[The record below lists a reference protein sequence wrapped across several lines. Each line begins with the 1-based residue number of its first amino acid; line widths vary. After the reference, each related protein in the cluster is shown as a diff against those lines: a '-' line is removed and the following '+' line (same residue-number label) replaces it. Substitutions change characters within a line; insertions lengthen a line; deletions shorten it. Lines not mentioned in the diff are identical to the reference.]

1 MPVGR
6 TVLRVN
12 LDGTAFCLH
21 QGGGVGKISVTKRQ
35 CSGAPVESVP
45 LSQRRCYMTH
55 VAFICDHPDLPPHM
69 PQVLVGNEATIPA
82 ETLEELNNA
91 LPAIVHLLRQRSAWN
106 NAELLV
112 EILKVLK
119 SALVPFDLSGLQMM
133 LLLDAASIRISWVV
147 LRACFR
153 AGICPCSLP
162 AKKTWLLQPLDTHA
176 IWPLKMCVCVRR
188 LRERRRASSADGTA
202 TLREFLDC
210 IATAIRQI
218 LQSHRWANAFDANG
232 FGQNQSRLSHLVRR
246 HLQLEGPVSIS
257 SSRPAEDQI
266 RAASRGGAGLL
277 QCCCAPSTL
286 QFAAPRRSGWD
297 LCGPLQWCRVSR
309 LLRQRWRP
317 RLQAWGHCI
326 RCLRAFLG
334 CFAFGD
340 CCTGGCVR
348 GRSVGGLRQATPRG
362 APLQVVEESNMV

>member
-119 SALVPFDLSGLQMM
+119 SALVPFGLSGLQMM
-133 LLLDAASIRISWVV
+133 LLLDAASIHISWVV

-176 IWPLKMCVCVRR
+176 IWPLKMCVCVWR
-188 LRERRRASSADGTA
+188 LHERPRASTADGTV

-266 RAASRGGAGLL
+266 RACL
-277 QCCCAPSTL
+277 
-286 QFAAPRRSGWD
+286 PRRSRIAPMLLRAINAAIRGPKAIR
-297 LCGPLQWCRVSR
+297 LGPVRPSAVVPRVAPSSPALASASASLGPLHPLFAGVPWVLCVRR
-309 LLRQRWRP
+309 LLHG
-317 RLQAWGHCI
+317 RLSEA
-326 RCLRAFLG
+326 
-334 CFAFGD
+334 
-340 CCTGGCVR
+340 
-348 GRSVGGLRQATPRG
+348 
-362 APLQVVEESNMV
+362 AP